1 MFVGRVGPMPWFA
14 GGAEPLRGHVD
25 VASRKGGHYPGP
37 AISMSLQRRRR
48 ECAGEII
55 LFAKFSRNTPEITG
69 KEGEKGCL
77 PPVRYMR

>member
-1 MFVGRVGPMPWFA
+1 M
-14 GGAEPLRGHVD
+14 
-25 VASRKGGHYPGP
+25 SRQH
-37 AISMSLQRRRR
+37 RRR

-77 PPVRYMR
+77 PPVRYLR